1 MLDLGIDDP
10 EYTRDGPIEK
20 KTRNG
25 GFEMQEEKATKAALA
40 ASLGD
45 MGSPAGEPVILDGQ
59 PVPPGGVLPPPA
71 HRNEARAAPPRAPRP
86 APRAASPARARC

>member
-1 MLDLGIDDP
+1 MSKVRTIQNLSIDDP

-25 GFEMQEEKATKAALA
+25 GFEMREEEATKAALA
-40 ASLGD
+40 ASLHD

-59 PVPPGGVLPPPA
+59 PVPPGV
-71 HRNEARAAPPRAPRP
+71 AAGRTDA
-86 APRAASPARARC
+86 